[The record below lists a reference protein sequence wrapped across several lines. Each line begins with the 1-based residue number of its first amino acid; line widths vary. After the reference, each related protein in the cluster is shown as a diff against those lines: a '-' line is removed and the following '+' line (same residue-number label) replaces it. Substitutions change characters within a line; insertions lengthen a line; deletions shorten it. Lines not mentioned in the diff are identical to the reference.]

1 MLQFFNILWQPFI
14 FSNHTEI
21 DHFMLDLLKS
31 FNSGP
36 SENFLIVDHLKK
48 DQEFKYFII
57 GGILDQLW
65 KSPLKQEKDLISGP
79 QLNIASIIDLLK
91 TFSEIIVAIQIWSTT
106 RIEKQA
112 VS

>member
-1 MLQFFNILWQPFI
+1 
-14 FSNHTEI
+14 
-21 DHFMLDLLKS
+21 MLDLLKS

-36 SENFLIVDHLKK
+36 SENFLTVDHLKK
-48 DQEFKYFII
+48 DHNERKFKCLII